1 MIEETAPLP
10 EKAEYTREKESPHMT
25 FGWSAI
31 VRIAL
36 SCIISEIK
44 RDIGGKLRFFS
55 YVPPFD
61 AAGRSPS
68 EYCYNV
74 WCEITR
80 MV

>member
-61 AAGRSPS
+61 AAGWSPS